1 MTTGRRALLS
11 AGAAALALP
20 VPAVA
25 QQEWPQRPIRIVV
38 PYAPGGGTDLV
49 SRLLAEAMRHDLGQP
64 VIIENRP
71 GGNGVVGTDQVARSP
86 ADGYTQVAVTN
97 GHLLSPYVTP
107 SLPFDP
113 VRDFTPVA
121 LLAAYPIVLVSRL
134 GLPFRDLRGLIAFA
148 RANPD
153 GVSHGTSTPLSSS
166 IGNLFAR
173 QIGAKMTEVPY
184 RGGGPMMTDLIA
196 GHLDVGWASP
206 ESALSQMG
214 SGRLRI
220 IGVTSR
226 ERLPLLSDVP
236 SISEAD
242 LPDFEFTGWVGLYA
256 PAGLPAA
263 IARRMNAALRAAVTQ
278 QEVRRRIIQMGN
290 YDFVEDAE
298 AFAAR
303 THRDAE
309 RWNKAARE
317 GLLASGG

>member
-1 MTTGRRALLS
+1 MTIGRRAVLS
-11 AGAAALALP
+11 AGAAAAALP
-20 VPAVA
+20 FAAAA
-25 QQEWPQRPIRIVV
+25 QQDWPQRPIRIVV
-38 PYAPGGGTDLV
+38 PYAPGGGTDLIT
-49 SRLLAEAMRHDLGQP
+49 RLLAEAMRPSLGQP
-64 VIIENRP
+64 VIVENRP
-71 GGNGVVGTDQVARSP
+71 GGNGVVGSDQVARSP

-107 SLPFDP
+107 NLPFDP

-121 LLAAYPIVLVSRL
+121 LLAAYPIVLVAGT
-134 GLPFRDLRGLIAFA
+134 GLPFADLRGLIAYA

-153 GVSHGTSTPLSSS
+153 KVSHGTSTPLSSS
-166 IGNLFAR
+166 VGNLFAR
-173 QIGAKMTEVPY
+173 QIGARMTEVPY

-256 PAGLPAA
+256 PAGLPGA
-263 IARRMNAALRAAVTQ
+263 IAQRMNDALRAAVAQ
-278 QEVRRRIIQMGN
+278 QAVRQRIIQMGN
-290 YDFVEDAE
+290 YDFVEDA
-298 AFAAR
+298 ATFAAR
-303 THRDAE
+303 TRRDAE
-309 RWNKAARE
+309 RWAKAAHE